1 MEKIM
6 QIRRLLGITFVLS
19 LTAVLLSGCFGFGES
34 KATPTPVAVA
44 SPTPSPSPTPTPVNT
59 TLKYTGVY
67 VGQIDDNSIEVKQAN
82 AGTDDDF
89 MVFRFTDE
97 LAGKFDGLDLQPN
110 DTVTVTYQVDTN
122 GMNWASAIVK

>member
-1 MEKIM
+1 MMKHNG
-6 QIRRLLGITFVLS
+6 LLLLAGMALMT
-19 LTAVLLSGCFGFGES
+19 VLLSGCFGFEKS
-34 KATPTPVAVA
+34 ISTPSPAVVA
-44 SPTPSPSPTPTPVNT
+44 SPMPSPSPTPTPINT

-97 LAGKFDGLDLQPN
+97 LAGSFDGLNLQAN
-110 DTVTVTYQVDTN
+110 DTVTVTYQVDAN
-122 GMNWASAIVK
+122 GMNWASKIMK